1 VSESR
6 PAIAV
11 LTPVIDATFGVW
23 NQEAALLPAGY
34 VSAVQRAGGL
44 ALLVTPEPR
53 LVDAPDELL
62 DRVDGVVLSGGYD
75 MDPATY
81 GAQPEPETHTVNP
94 LRDAFEIAVTRR
106 AVERD
111 IPVLGICRGI
121 QVLNVVFGGTL
132 HQHLPDIVG
141 HGEHRRVPG
150 SFDGADHDVR
160 LVPDSLAALAAGEL
174 MHATKSHHH
183 QGIDR
188 LGEGL
193 VVTGTSALDD
203 LIEAIELPDR
213 RFVLGVQWHPEADDR
228 SRVMGAL
235 VQAATEYRAARE
247 GVGV

>member
-1 VSESR
+1 MSDFR

-34 VSAVQRAGGL
+34 VSSVQRAGGL

-81 GAQPEPETHTVNP
+81 GAQPDPETHTVNP

-106 AVERD
+106 AAERD

-121 QVLNVVFGGTL
+121 QVINVAFGGTL
-132 HQHLPDIVG
+132 HQHLPDVVG

-160 LVPDSLAALAAGEL
+160 LVPESLAARAAGEIV
-174 MHATKSHHH
+174 HATKSHHH

-193 VVTGTSALDD
+193 VVTGTSALDE
-203 LIEAIELPDR
+203 LVEAVELPER
-213 RFVLGVQWHPEADDR
+213 RFLLGVQWHPEADDR

-235 VQAATEYRAARE
+235 VEAAAEYRAARQS
-247 GVGV
+247 VGV